1 MPEARAMIGNIAPYL
16 RLLRE
21 HPAFGELSEQ
31 ALKTLVVRS
40 DLIAFAPG
48 ELLLRQGEAS
58 DAALLI
64 AQGEVEVLVE
74 TAQGEVQL
82 GPATIGALLGEIG
95 VFADLPRTASVRART
110 EAEALRMARED
121 VLQIGGEN
129 PAFLRAVMKQ
139 LGGRIAAFN
148 RAIGFYTAA
157 LVRLERQDFD
167 PATLDDTQQLPE
179 LVDFARTLRR
189 IAERIGL
196 HRPQSRDDQ

>member
-58 DAALLI
+58 DAALLV

-74 TAQGEVQL
+74 TAQGVVQL
-82 GPATIGALLGEIG
+82 GQATIGALLGEIG

-110 EAEALRMARED
+110 EAEALRIARED

-157 LVRLERQDFD
+157 LARLERQEFD
-167 PATLDDTQQLPE
+167 PASLDDQQPLPE

-196 HRPQSRDDQ
+196 RRPQS